1 MRLLGYSW
9 LKEDFMNTEDIK
21 LTYGVKEVDPSEID
35 SCPPVSKQEF
45 HETLELLKAADLSNV
60 LFKFT
65 PYD

>member
-1 MRLLGYSW
+1 
-9 LKEDFMNTEDIK
+9 MNTEDIK